1 MMSYVSEMHALIGHK
16 SLLLAGVN
24 ERGELLLNLCSDTD
38 SWGIPGGCL
47 ESGENLEETAAREL
61 YEETGLR
68 AERMTLLTVLSG
80 PEYRF
85 TYPNGDQTESV
96 IALYRAEG
104 VRGEL
109 RMNDG
114 ESEQFRYFPL
124 RQLPPLESRAA
135 QVIRVIHSQSFDRP

>member
-1 MMSYVSEMHALIGHK
+1 MMSYVSEMRALIGHK
-16 SLLLAGVN
+16 GLLLAGVN
-24 ERGELLLNLCSDTD
+24 EQGEILLNLRSDTD

-47 ESGENLEETAAREL
+47 ESGENLEETVAREL

-85 TYPNGDQTESV
+85 TYPNGDQ
-96 IALYRAEG
+96 I
-104 VRGEL
+104 
-109 RMNDG
+109 
-114 ESEQFRYFPL
+114 

-135 QVIRVIHSQSFDRP
+135 QVIRCNPQPVF

>member
-1 MMSYVSEMHALIGHK
+1 MMSYVSEMRALIGHK
-16 SLLLAGVN
+16 SLLLTGATVLVFN
-24 ERGELLLNLCSDTD
+24 ERGELLLNLRSDTD

-47 ESGENLEETAAREL
+47 ESGENL
-61 YEETGLR
+61 
-68 AERMTLLTVLSG
+68 
-80 PEYRF
+80 F

-104 VRGEL
+104 VCGEL

-114 ESEQFRYFPL
+114 ESEQLRYFPL

-135 QVIRVIHSQSFDRP
+135 QVIRVIHSLSFD